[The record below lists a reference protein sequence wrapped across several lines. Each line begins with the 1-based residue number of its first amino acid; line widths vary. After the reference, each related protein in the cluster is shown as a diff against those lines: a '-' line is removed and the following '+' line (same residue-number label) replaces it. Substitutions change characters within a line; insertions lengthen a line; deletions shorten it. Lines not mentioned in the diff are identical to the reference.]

1 MATNRGQSSQQSPL
15 DRAAPADLPWRQP
28 ESSAPFRRRTA
39 HCIAVIVGAA
49 ILLGPIAQTNG
60 LEILGQVGVL
70 GEWEL
75 TAKLDEI
82 ASDAKKEYSGPLL
95 MRHVGIC
102 TQDGPEERAGQMRLQ
117 LGTSDAQLKATLTV
131 EGVECHYD
139 GRKLHA
145 YEGTMTCLGRE
156 DLPMMLWLN

>member
-1 MATNRGQSSQQSPL
+1 MKRGGKPQHKRSTSSRRWS
-15 DRAAPADLPWRQP
+15 AAQCLAM
-28 ESSAPFRRRTA
+28 
-39 HCIAVIVGAA
+39 VVGAA
-49 ILLGPIAQTNG
+49 VVLVPSAQTRA

-75 TAKLDEI
+75 TAKLDEN
-82 ASDAKKEYSGPLL
+82 ASAATKEYSGPLM

-102 TQDGPEERAGQMRLQ
+102 TQDGPEERAGEMRLQ
-117 LGTSDAQLKATLTV
+117 LGTSGAQLKATLVV

-139 GRKLHA
+139 GRKSHA

-156 DLPMMLWLN
+156 ALPMMLWLK